1 VLYISMSSHIPNCS
15 KLYIDH
21 GRGNREAF
29 PATQTCELWVTMHQ
43 LEETYPNQEHDI
55 ASMDCL
61 IIDMKGHDQSLID
74 IQYERYT
81 RKGRGQKKRERRK
94 KKGAQSISN

>member
-1 VLYISMSSHIPNCS
+1 MVVGI
-15 KLYIDH
+15 
-21 GRGNREAF
+21 EAF
-29 PATQTCELWVTMHQ
+29 PATQTYELWVTMDQ

-74 IQYERYT
+74 IQYVRYT

-94 KKGAQSISN
+94 QKGAQSISN